1 MDRLAMVIQ
10 LYSKIKIY
18 NTALDQPNMT
28 ILQHNTSFSIT
39 NLWMRLDPDRVS
51 QSHPKSPRVSKI
63 HPRITQIQPE
73 PSRASQ
79 THPVANKNLYFT
91 LLFLLQHSYL
101 FLYEAATTTYFQVRI
116 SDGHEMKLITS
127 WKKILKTQYTE
138 NKYNNIAQFII
149 NFCTPLIITEMVLEN

>member
-18 NTALDQPNMT
+18 NTALDQPDLT
-28 ILQHNTSFSIT
+28 IFQHNTSCSIT
-39 NLWMRLDPDRVS
+39 NLWMRLEPARVS

-73 PSRASQ
+73 PPRASQ

-91 LLFLLQHSYL
+91 PLFLLHHSYL
-101 FLYEAATTTYFQVRI
+101 FLYEVATATYFQVHI

-127 WKKILKTQYTE
+127 WKNFFKNQHTE